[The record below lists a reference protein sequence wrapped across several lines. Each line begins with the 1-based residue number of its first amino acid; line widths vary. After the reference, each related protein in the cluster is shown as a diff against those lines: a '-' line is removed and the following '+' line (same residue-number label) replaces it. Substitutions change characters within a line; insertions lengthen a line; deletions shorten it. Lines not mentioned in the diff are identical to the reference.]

1 MTNMGHAF
9 GFDYRLRNECTV
21 KARNDMKI
29 LVADDDR
36 DLVDLIRYSFHR
48 EGYSVVTSFDGEMT
62 LRVFQLENPDLV
74 VLDMVMPKRSGLE
87 VLQEIREKTDVPIL
101 VLSAQREED
110 QIVNALYKGADDYM
124 IKPFGQRELR
134 ARAKALIRRTLKDTN
149 RRTMQ
154 GAPLQMGEITLH
166 PQTREVFGNNKKIHL
181 TRTEFAL
188 LMHLMVNHDV
198 VVTFDD
204 LLSNVWG
211 YDGEQNYQVVK
222 VTISRLR
229 RKLADNPSA
238 PRYIVNVPGTGYI
251 FRSFNAES

>member
-1 MTNMGHAF
+1 
-9 GFDYRLRNECTV
+9 
-21 KARNDMKI
+21 MKI

-134 ARAKALIRRTLKDTN
+134 ARAKALIRRTFKDTN
-149 RRTMQ
+149 RRMMQ
-154 GAPLQMGEITLH
+154 GTPLQMGEITLN

-229 RKLADNPSA
+229 RKLADNPST

-251 FRSFNAES
+251 FRSFNAEA